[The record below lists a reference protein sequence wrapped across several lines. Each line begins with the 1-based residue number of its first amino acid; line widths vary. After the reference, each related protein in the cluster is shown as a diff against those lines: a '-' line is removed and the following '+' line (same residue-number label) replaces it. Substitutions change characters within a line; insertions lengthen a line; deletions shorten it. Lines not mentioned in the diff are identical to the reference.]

1 MSKRILLIG
10 ESCVDVFVYGSCSRL
25 CPDVPA
31 QILDETHI
39 TKNGGMAMNVRNNI
53 ESLGGQVDILTNEGW
68 ESIHKTRLCD
78 EASNYVFCRWD
89 SKANIERVKGLENIQ
104 FSDYDLCAIS
114 DYNKGFLTNED
125 IWQISTKIPTFL
137 DTKKKL
143 SEDFNRVKYIKVNH
157 LEYTNSKEFL
167 TPRLESKII
176 ETLGPNG
183 CRFQEENFP
192 VKKLEVRSVSGA
204 GDSFF
209 AGLLVEYV
217 QSQDIRKAIR
227 FANDVSSI
235 VITKKGV
242 STVSLEE
249 AHSLHK

>member
-1 MSKRILLIG
+1 MSKKILLIG
-10 ESCVDVFVYGSCSRL
+10 ESCLDVFVYGSCSRL

-39 TKNGGMAMNVRNNI
+39 TENGGMAMNVCANI
-53 ESLGGQVDILTNEGW
+53 ESLGGKVDIITNENW
-68 ESIHKTRLCD
+68 QEIHKTRICD

-89 SKANIERVKGLENIQ
+89 SKANIKRIENLDKIN
-104 FSDYDLCAIS
+104 FKNYDICAIS
-114 DYNKGFLTNED
+114 DYNKGYLERED
-125 IWQISTKIPTFL
+125 IFHIASKIPTFL
-137 DTKKKL
+137 DTKKIL
-143 SEDFNRVKYIKVNH
+143 DDDFINVQYIKVNH
-157 LEYTNSKEFL
+157 LEYTLSKKNISPGL
-167 TPRLESKII
+167 DRKII
-176 ETLGPNG
+176 ETQGSKG
-183 CRFQEENFP
+183 CRFQDENFP

-217 QSQDIRKAIR
+217 KNKDIRKAIR

-249 AHSLHK
+249 LDEV